1 MWMVYFF
8 LSFLRVLG
16 GNLVL
21 CLRHGA
27 DSRGL
32 AEIRHAYSFLHDYL
46 RCGELSEGLAEQQKR
61 IVVSALMSALWAVSE
76 VLGKKQEHIMRF
88 CTGIC
93 VMGQFPG
100 CSRKTDTQLR
110 HRYLC
115 CGQLHGV
122 S

>member
-32 AEIRHAYSFLHDYL
+32 AEIRHAYSFLHSYL
-46 RCGELSEGLAEQQKR
+46 CCGEVSGSLAELQKR
-61 IVVSALMSALWAVSE
+61 IVVSASGIALWAVPE
-76 VLGKKQEHIMRF
+76 VLAEKQKRVTRF

-93 VMGQFPG
+93 VMGQFQG
-100 CSRKTDTQLR
+100 FSRKTDTFLLLYAVR
-110 HRYLC
+110 EFVR
-115 CGQLHGV
+115 
-122 S
+122 SK